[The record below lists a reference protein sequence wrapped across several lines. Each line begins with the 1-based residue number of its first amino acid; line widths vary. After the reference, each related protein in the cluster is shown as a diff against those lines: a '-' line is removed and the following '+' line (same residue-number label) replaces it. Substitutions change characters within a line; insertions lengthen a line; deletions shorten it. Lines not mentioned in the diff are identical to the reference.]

1 VRLARLV
8 ASLVISGLALL
19 MMGIVL
25 SFTAARAAT
34 GTAPRDYGRDYDISA
49 YRYTDKPAPAAATAG
64 SRTLTIYIDRDFDP
78 AERERI
84 ALALQQW
91 NHVLNGLVRFR
102 PTLLPPEPS
111 NQTLARIRRSGAWI
125 VAKVDSRHPAARE
138 RTALAM
144 TVGGRGGG
152 FVYVIGDRFAARD
165 LTAVMLHEL
174 GHVLGAGHDPHGHL
188 MAPVYDRSN
197 GHCIDRGAA
206 AMVASAQHLP
216 PNQLNWC
223 VGPGLDDDGRTS
235 SR

>member
-1 VRLARLV
+1 MLSLRLV

-19 MMGIVL
+19 LLGIAL
-25 SFTAARAAT
+25 SFTPARAAT
-34 GTAPRDYGRDYDISA
+34 GPAPRDYDTSV
-49 YRYTDKPAPAAATAG
+49 YRYTDKPAPATVSAG
-64 SRTLTIYIDRDFDP
+64 IRTLIVYVDRDFGP

-84 ALALQQW
+84 GLALQQW
-91 NHVLNGLVRFR
+91 NHVLNGLVHFR
-102 PTLLPPEPS
+102 TGLLPPDPS
-111 NQTLARIRRSGAWI
+111 DQTLAQIRRSGAWI
-125 VAKVDSRHPAARE
+125 VAKVDSGHPAARE

-152 FVYVIGDRFAARD
+152 FVYVIADRFGTRD

-174 GHVLGAGHDPHGHL
+174 GHVLGAGHDPRGHL

-197 GHCIDRGAA
+197 GHCIDRGAV

-216 PNQLNWC
+216 LSQLNWC
-223 VGPGLDDDGRTS
+223 VGPGLDDGRYS

>member
-1 VRLARLV
+1 MTVRLARLV

-19 MMGIVL
+19 MVGIAL
-25 SFTAARAAT
+25 SLTPARAANI
-34 GTAPRDYGRDYDISA
+34 TAARDYGRNVDTST
-49 YRYTDKPAPAAATAG
+49 YRYTDKPAPVAAG

-84 ALALQQW
+84 GLALQQW
-91 NHVLNGLVRFR
+91 NHVLNGLVRLR
-102 PTLLPPEPS
+102 PALLPPDPS
-111 NQTLARIRRSGAWI
+111 NQTLAQLRRSGAWI

-152 FVYVIGDRFAARD
+152 FVYVIGDRFATRD
-165 LTAVMLHEL
+165 LTAVLLHEL

-206 AMVASAQHLP
+206 SMVASAQHLP
-216 PNQLNWC
+216 LSQLNWC
-223 VGPGLDDDGRTS
+223 VGPGLDDGRYS